1 MARPPG
7 VRLTPVARLSRF
19 MLAAVGLG
27 ALGFLCL
34 PIAIVIPMS
43 FSSARALTFPPPG
56 FSLRWYRTFFGDP
69 RWMEAMGTSAS
80 VALLASTAALVLGG
94 LAAYGLNRGRFRG
107 RAVAEANFMA
117 PLIVPT
123 IIVAVALYIALARVG
138 LLGSYTGLVL
148 AHTLLAVP
156 FVVMVM
162 GVAIRTFDIRI
173 EQVAWSLGAS
183 WATTCRR
190 VLLPNLAPSVFA
202 AWIFALIAS
211 FDEVIVTSFIA
222 GTYET
227 IPKRMFNELILEIN
241 PTITAVATLLIV
253 FTTLALGAVALLLRR
268 GDTLHAA
275 LPQPRLTA
283 GDEGAVAP

>member
-1 MARPPG
+1 MSG
-7 VRLTPVARLSRF
+7 VERFSRVA
-19 MLAAVGLG
+19 LAAVGIG

-34 PIAIVIPMS
+34 PIVIVVPMS

-56 FSLRWYRTFFGDP
+56 FSLRWYRTFFDDP
-69 RWMEAMGTSAS
+69 RWMEALATSTS
-80 VALLASTAALVLGG
+80 VAFLASAGAVVLGG
-94 LAAYGLNRGRFRG
+94 LAAYGLSRGTFRG
-107 RAVAEANFMA
+107 RAIAEGNFLA

-123 IIVAVALYIALARVG
+123 IVVAVAQYLALARVG
-138 LLGSYTGLVL
+138 LLGTYLGLVF
-148 AHTLLAVP
+148 AHTLLVVP

-162 GVAIRTFDIRI
+162 GVAIRSLDVRI

-183 WATTCRR
+183 WATTCRK
-190 VLLPNLAPSVFA
+190 VMLPNLAPSLFA
-202 AWIFALIAS
+202 AWIFAFIAS

-253 FTTLALGAVALLLRR
+253 FTGLALGMVGLLIRSGRLRPPLVDAPPARAV
-268 GDTLHAA
+268 
-275 LPQPRLTA
+275 PP
-283 GDEGAVAP
+283 